1 VAPACVSAAYLASVG
16 EPLQPCSSWE
26 DVLEAMR
33 ESGQAVPAGCIVGLR
48 DAELEGAV
56 QACLAPPRADAAH
69 RCVHDPSAKRPGTP
83 LTSRKFVSDRQ
94 HTSSEQLYMRM
105 LRALKLLHFVHWTGF
120 VPC

>member
-16 EPLQPCSSWE
+16 ERLQPCSSWE

-94 HTSSEQLYMRM
+94 HTSSDSWIGCFAQSE
-105 LRALKLLHFVHWTGF
+105 HFSARSGLNA
-120 VPC
+120 VPG